1 MPTVKLLVLGGSG
14 GTGRQIVGQALDAGH
29 DVTVLAREPGKVAIH
44 HPRLKIVSGDTT
56 AGGAS
61 LSGGMRGQDAVI
73 SAIGRGKTFK
83 SDGLI
88 QRSVPGI
95 LGAMQ
100 TTGVR
105 RLMFT
110 SALGVGETFRDSPI
124 LPKVFFKTLLRD
136 IYADKL
142 VGDDLIRASGLD
154 WTIVQPAVL
163 TDGPLTRTYRSGEH
177 LAMSGLPSISRAD
190 TAHFILDRINDTA
203 TVGKTIV
210 LSN

>member
-29 DVTVLAREPGKVAIH
+29 DVTVVTREPGKLALH
-44 HPRLKIVSGDTT
+44 HPHLKIVSGDTT
-56 AGGAS
+56 AGGAA
-61 LSGGMRGQDAVI
+61 LTGITRGQDAVI
-73 SAIGRGKTFK
+73 STIGRGKTFR

-88 QRSVPGI
+88 QRSVPAI

-100 TTGVR
+100 TAGVR

-110 SALGVGETFRDSPI
+110 SALGVGDTFRDSPI

-142 VGDDLIRASGLD
+142 AGDDLIRASGLD
-154 WTIVQPAVL
+154 WTIVQPSVL
-163 TDGPLTRTYRSGEH
+163 TDGALTRKYRSGEH
-177 LAMSGLPSISRAD
+177 LPLSGMPSISRAD
-190 TAHFILDRINDTA
+190 TAHYILDRLNDTS
-203 TVGKTIV
+203 TVGKTII